1 MTMIR
6 NDEELAVQQELL
18 GMMEGIVQ
26 RWREKLLPHHPEN
39 FALYAEGAIEQADIL
54 RAEIDAY
61 LAQKNARLPGD
72 AASISAAPSHR
83 APT

>member
-1 MTMIR
+1 MTIIR
-6 NDEELAVQQELL
+6 NDEELAVQRELL

-61 LAQKNARLPGD
+61 LAQKKATLPD
-72 AASISAAPSHR
+72 AASTPTPMPPSR
-83 APT
+83 VP

>member
-26 RWREKLLPHHPEN
+26 RWREKLLPHHPDN

-61 LAQKNARLPGD
+61 LAQRNARLHD
-72 AASISAAPSHR
+72 ATSVPMPMPPSKV
-83 APT
+83 P